1 MIVYQFPSLTDCGS
15 LLDIHPLHSCSPC
28 DLVKQSGG
36 QKRPQAK
43 RPTKLLDVWKLSA
56 GDLMG
61 VKGCV
66 QGDLSSIL

>member
-1 MIVYQFPSLTDCGS
+1 M
-15 LLDIHPLHSCSPC
+15 
-28 DLVKQSGG
+28 
-36 QKRPQAK
+36 PQAK

-66 QGDLSSIL
+66 QGDLSGILYSVQVP